1 MTGSALAWS
10 PLVPLP
16 LLLLLAGAALLLV
29 AFAAWRGAR
38 GWWLRLLAAAA
49 LLLGLANPSLVEE
62 QRQGLTDIALVL
74 VDESASQDIGERR
87 AQSEQ
92 ALADLLARLQ
102 ALPNTEVEVIRAGAG
117 EDGTNLFA
125 ALRDALARLPRQQV
139 AGVFLITDGQVHDVP
154 DGLAALSL
162 DAPVH
167 EILTGSPDDAVTEVR
182 AAHLPLRGAF
192 RLNRGSHA

>member
-1 MTGSALAWS
+1 MTGNALAWS

-74 VDESASQDIGERR
+74 VDESASQDIGLRR

-92 ALADLLARLQ
+92 ALADLLARLG
-102 ALPNTEVEVIRAGAG
+102 ALPNTEIEVIRAGAG
-117 EDGTNLFA
+117 EEGHQHDAADEQRVGDGHAQGHRREQA
-125 ALRDALARLPRQQV
+125 ADEHRHRHGCWQSAPAPAPAPAGSSCPCCWLLRHSRPCPPPGRRS
-139 AGVFLITDGQVHDVP
+139 GT
-154 DGLAALSL
+154 
-162 DAPVH
+162 
-167 EILTGSPDDAVTEVR
+167 VR
-182 AAHLPLRGAF
+182 SR
-192 RLNRGSHA
+192 